1 MKHAIKGWI
10 LLALVVVGFVIVQ
23 AGSAEPVLS
32 AEPASL
38 VADVPPPVDLVP
50 AELTLG
56 EASKPMAV
64 CDPLTCFRTC
74 NGRGFC
80 EGECVGTTCRCFIP
94 KRPGGICP

>member
-23 AGSAEPVLS
+23 ANSIEPIVSA
-32 AEPASL
+32 APASL
-38 VADVPPPVDLVP
+38 TADIEGPMDIP
-50 AELTLG
+50 AELTLD
-56 EASKPMAV
+56 EAAKPMAV
-64 CDPLTCFRTC
+64 CDFLACFRNC

-80 EGECVGTTCRCFIP
+80 EGECVGGVCRCFIP